1 MWSLTLPRFA
11 PSKLDCQ
18 LIMIYLHKLLPLIIS
33 PLGLVVLLM
42 IVGICLRRWWI
53 IILSCFVLL
62 LSSFPITAQLI
73 WQDLEKQ
80 YPPKALNELDS
91 YDAVVV
97 LSGMLTPF
105 EHRGDLHV
113 EWGDPDRFFAGID
126 VLKSGK
132 APILIF
138 TRGKMPWSALPA
150 EGELLKAKAVELGI
164 NESQILLSN
173 SVANTAE
180 EAEAVAQLISANGI
194 KRIVLITSSFHMP
207 RAKLLF
213 DRQEI
218 DSTAFFVDFWATG
231 RDLNWLSLL
240 PSSEGFK
247 RTSGGIREYIGRIY
261 YKVKFAL

>member
-1 MWSLTLPRFA
+1 
-11 PSKLDCQ
+11 
-18 LIMIYLHKLLPLIIS
+18 MIYLHKLLPLIVS
-33 PLGLVVLLM
+33 PLGLVVFLVIAGM
-42 IVGICLRRWWI
+42 CLRRWWI
-53 IILSCFVLL
+53 ITLSCFVLVL
-62 LSSFPITAQLI
+62 LSLPITAQLI
-73 WQDLEKQ
+73 WQNLEKQ
-80 YPPKALNELDS
+80 HPPKALNELGS

-97 LSGMLTPF
+97 LSGMLSPF
-105 EHRGDLHV
+105 EQSGTLHV

-164 NESQILLSN
+164 NESQILLSKT
-173 SVANTAE
+173 VANTAE

-213 DRQEI
+213 DKQGI
-218 DSTAFFVDFWATG
+218 DSVPFATDFKATG
-231 RDLNWLSLL
+231 QPLSWLSFL
-240 PSSEGFK
+240 PSSSGFNG
-247 RTSGGIREYIGRIY
+247 TSEGIREYIGRLY
-261 YKVKFAL
+261 YKLKLA